1 MKNRV
6 LIYGL
11 LAALSISCGRT
22 DIAGKL
28 DEAESIIS
36 SHPDSA
42 LAIIRSIDTLSLN
55 RVPLKA
61 RYSLL
66 NTMAIDKNY
75 IDTAD
80 VSVIMPA
87 VEYYRKH
94 GTADEK
100 LKSYYY
106 LGRIQTYKKDY
117 NSAIVSYSVAEKEV
131 PNSTDLIAQ
140 GLLYMAYADS
150 YNEAKSRIKE
160 KEYVEKGIEAF
171 DKAGDKRHLNISSG
185 RLAGAYYNLQK
196 WSIADSLYREGIEKA
211 RDDTYAMSLYLP
223 TYARMKVIQP
233 DKDPQGAINLL
244 KLYRE
249 EYKGRMSINDYG
261 VLAYASCLI
270 GDEETCS
277 MIENQLRRLEGVN
290 KQIAWHWLWYIEQ
303 HRGNYK
309 EALEYSDSAHL
320 YNSIEVEKLFSN
332 SVVQSLQDFWS
343 GEADRAARAAQ
354 VSRLRLFVIA
364 LSLSLF
370 FLLLLLIMQRKYG
383 QRKKEMERILK
394 LGEESNR
401 MLRQSNEALQLRQR
415 QEYKETEEKLENLR
429 KAFIVNY
436 KEKFSSIG
444 ELCKA
449 YIESQSK
456 SDRKDAI
463 IHKVEDLIAYIS
475 DDDRL
480 HARFEEQIN
489 GDLDNVIRR
498 LKADLGGVDQ
508 KESRFICY
516 CIVGFDPEMIA
527 TILGLSLSNVYTKK
541 SRLKERIRNLDSQYK
556 DEYLDLLR

>member
-55 RVPLKA
+55 RAPLKA

-80 VSVIMPA
+80 VSIIMPA

-160 KEYVEKGIEAF
+160 KEYVEKGIEVF
-171 DKAGDKRHLNISSG
+171 EKAGDVRHMNLCSG
-185 RLAGAYYNLQK
+185 RLAGAYYDLQK
-196 WSIADSLYREGIEKA
+196 WSIADSLYRDGIEKA
-211 RDDTYAMSLYLP
+211 KGDTLAMSIFLSN
-223 TYARMKVIQP
+223 YAKMKVVQP
-233 DKDPQGAINLL
+233 EKDPKGAIELL
-244 KLYRE
+244 RE
-249 EYKGRMSINDYG
+249 YTGKYKQKMSLTNYG
-261 VLAYASCLI
+261 VLAYASCLN
-270 GDEETCS
+270 GDEKTCS
-277 MIENQLRRLEGVN
+277 TIEEQLCKLDYPNR
-290 KQIAWHWLWYIEQ
+290 QTIWLWIELIEQ
-303 HRGNYK
+303 HKGNYK
-309 EALEYSDSAHL
+309 KALEYSDSAHL
-320 YNSIEVEKLFSN
+320 VNSILVENLLSN

-383 QRKKEMERILK
+383 QRKKEMECILK